1 MGTTATTE
9 ARVCIKCGHEE
20 RFSDNEGG
28 TCEKLGTEVVRGGE
42 GVVQCGCYCQ
52 FPSPQPAPDAE
63 AEHGQT
69 PLNTLRDALEYV
81 RRNDIYNEAVAA
93 FELLHQEVKSLRA
106 ALRQTRNTA
115 QVFIDSKNLST
126 AQEGLRSIVRDVD
139 AALAST
145 QGRIIEN
152 QSTQTDSK
160 EGKL

>member
-1 MGTTATTE
+1 
-9 ARVCIKCGHEE
+9 
-20 RFSDNEGG
+20 
-28 TCEKLGTEVVRGGE
+28 
-42 GVVQCGCYCQ
+42 VQCGCYCQ